1 MNSCSF
7 SSVCDAYDGG
17 IVPSLNNP
25 FASLTASN
33 TSFIGCCRT
42 RNVVCE
48 GTSEAPLKTDRQNET
63 ENGANTFIW
72 CEWNGSKTTGTS
84 DSVSDGKSSG
94 GAICM
99 FSQSSASVSVS
110 HCTFSSCYAHYAG
123 GGINCY
129 NIKSVEIVN
138 DTFDSCTAQSYRGGG
153 MFILTI
159 SSCVRISGCEFQN
172 CEANNRGGGL
182 YLDNF
187 QVSGTGCIGEEKGGG
202 ESACVFECSF
212 ASCSLSGN
220 CGGGMYCYNVPAT
233 QFKMRSIQFISCSA
247 FREGGGLCLHP
258 NRATAPDNKLYCF
271 FLFFHEC
278 SCRDATYPRG
288 HDAEFADTYNLYLE
302 SGNPFYEC
310 YTTNAD
316 DKRICFAYN
325 YSNASVWTYDQTM
338 KMDWLKDK
346 TIYVSVSGNDL
357 YELCGANTTFACKTV
372 KKAFEMCEVQISL
385 AITLM
390 EGDHTSEA
398 TTIEIGSKKI
408 SVIGKDKE
416 KCSIGTGALSS
427 PSAAGTLFSVTT
439 GHLGLLHIKVDCNS
453 ISIPSPSVVVVS
465 DGSGSLSLEDVVI
478 TTSVS
483 SGDYVVSSSVFV
495 VVLSQ
500 LSMVGVEIKDMNVAK
515 QLFFFFGQD
524 QWTELLLFDLF

>member
-1 MNSCSF
+1 MRVIHLQN
-7 SSVCDAYDGG
+7 VHLKQLLCDAYDGG

-220 CGGGMYCYNVPAT
+220 CGGG
-233 QFKMRSIQFISCSA
+233 I
-247 FREGGGLCLHP
+247 
-258 NRATAPDNKLYCF
+258 
-271 FLFFHEC
+271 
-278 SCRDATYPRG
+278 CRDATYPRG

-500 LSMVGVEIKDMNVAK
+500 LSMVGSMDRIIVI
-515 QLFFFFGQD
+515 
-524 QWTELLLFDLF
+524 